1 MNIKEKDMSIPKS
14 IFQESG
20 ILGIIQKLKTE
31 EIKNTE
37 DTISKL
43 KREAES
49 FSKKTAELE
58 TLIPDLEKRL
68 EELKESNVPIEKEVT
83 EKLEEL
89 NTLYKKIFIGSK
101 KNLFIK
107 NASFKK
113 LPENE
118 QKELLNKFITAFK
131 FFNNDEKFLLF

>member
-1 MNIKEKDMSIPKS
+1 MSIPKS

-43 KREAES
+43 RREAES